1 MSKPFEEQMKEK
13 AFRAV
18 DRVDGCILIKDAL
31 RIMRKC
37 AKACYAKGYN
47 DRSDFYTITSND
59 VHEEV
64 TEILRGTKRGKGEG

>member
-1 MSKPFEEQMKEK
+1 MKPFEEQMKEK

-37 AKACYAKGYN
+37 AKKFYETGFRDACDWNPPRGVK
-47 DRSDFYTITSND
+47 
-59 VHEEV
+59 
-64 TEILRGTKRGKGEG
+64 EILRAKRGKGKG